1 MSFYTLQE
9 SAVGTYMDN
18 VLDRGF
24 IDWWDISLMPVRGA
38 DDVVGKASWLGSEN
52 IEYVILLDSDEEG
65 RRVQERIQQH
75 HQHIDDDRVQLLSRR
90 PHDKDVV
97 IEDVFDPEFYVA
109 AANEFYAGLS
119 EDFDPIPINKVEPN
133 KWEVDREEYEG
144 QRIDDILE
152 GKLERQDIAEEL
164 ENDDGEIELAKQ
176 PIAEILSEKINK
188 GDVEP
193 DDLDFFNEILG
204 NVNSRLNL

>member
-1 MSFYTLQE
+1 M
-9 SAVGTYMDN
+9 
-18 VLDRGF
+18 
-24 IDWWDISLMPVRGA
+24 
-38 DDVVGKASWLGSEN
+38 
-52 IEYVILLDSDEEG
+52 
-65 RRVQERIQQH
+65 
-75 HQHIDDDRVQLLSRR
+75 LSRR

-97 IEDVFDPEFYVA
+97 IEDVFDQEFYVA

-133 KWEVDREEYEG
+133 KWEVGREEYEG
-144 QRIDDILE
+144 QRIDDILVGE
-152 GKLERQDIAEEL
+152 LGGQDIAEEL
-164 ENDDGEIELAKQ
+164 ENDDGEIELVKR

-193 DDLDFFNEILG
+193 DDLDFFNETLG